1 MRGIRKYVFILP
13 IAAITLVFLGSYIA
27 RADRFSG
34 TSYKIDA
41 SVMNNFGNSS
51 VSPSYAMTSSGGE
64 SIIGNGAG
72 GSYLLGQGYSSQ
84 LNKSL
89 QLSIQPSGLQAYYSF
104 DETQGPTAHDWSSS
118 NNNAA
123 NNTGTNMTWV
133 TGKKSRAIDQSLSTG
148 YLKSS
153 TPPLGSVS
161 SFTAEGWFNPNA
173 TTTGQ
178 VLFGQDD
185 ASGTGDK
192 WNVSVNGS
200 GGLTFYLQKAG
211 VGVSAVS
218 STGLTD
224 GSWGYVLVTYDGATM
239 KLYINGDGT
248 IPSLAAQQAN
258 VSGSYTFTQPL
269 SIGAQNVPATPNS
282 FDGKIDEVRVYN
294 RATSDNEVR
303 NHYFAQNVISNPG
316 FVYVGDVTPGVSQ
329 STLSDAVIQTDAPGY
344 NLNIFQF
351 SDLSGDLYGDEILPI
366 SGTIATPTTWV
377 EGVTKGFGFT
387 LTSAPSLD
395 PKWGTSPNYKY
406 AAVADSATTFYT
418 RSGGYTGGTK
428 DIITMQYRLD
438 TPAAQV
444 SDYYQ
449 NLSIIS
455 GTIIP

>member
-1 MRGIRKYVFILP
+1 MRGKRKHIFIVP
-13 IAAITLVFLGSYIA
+13 IIAIALVCLGSYSV

-72 GSYLLGQGYSSQ
+72 GSYLLSQGYSSQ

-104 DETQGPTAHDWSSS
+104 DETQGPTAYDWSV
-118 NNNAA
+118 NANNAA

-133 TGKKSRAIDQSLSTG
+133 TGKKTRAIDQSLATG

-153 TPPLGSVS
+153 TPPLNTVS
-161 SFTAEGWFNPNA
+161 SFTAEGWFNSNA
-173 TTTGQ
+173 TTPGQ

-224 GSWGYVLVTYDGATM
+224 GAWRYVLVTYDGTTM
-239 KLYINGDGT
+239 KLYIHGSSSLPT
-248 IPSLAAQQAN
+248 LAAQQTNTA
-258 VSGSYTFTQPL
+258 GSHTFTQPL
-269 SIGAQNVPATPNS
+269 TIGAQNVPATPQS
-282 FDGKIDEVRVYN
+282 FDGKIDEVRVYD
-294 RATSDNEVR
+294 RATPDNEVR
-303 NHYFAQNVISNPG
+303 NHYSAQNVFSNPG

-329 STLSDAVIQTDAPGY
+329 AVLSDVVVQTDAPGY
-344 NLNIFQF
+344 NLNASQF
-351 SDLSGDLYGDEILPI
+351 TYLTGDLYGDEILPI
-366 SGTIATPTTWV
+366 SGTIATPDLWV
-377 EGVTKGFGFT
+377 EGLTKGFGFT

-406 AAVADSATTFYT
+406 AATPDSSTTFYT

-428 DIITMQYRLD
+428 DVIRMQYRLD
-438 TPAAQV
+438 TPASQV
-444 SDYYQ
+444 ADYYQ
-449 NLSIIS
+449 NLTVIS
-455 GTIIP
+455 GTMIP